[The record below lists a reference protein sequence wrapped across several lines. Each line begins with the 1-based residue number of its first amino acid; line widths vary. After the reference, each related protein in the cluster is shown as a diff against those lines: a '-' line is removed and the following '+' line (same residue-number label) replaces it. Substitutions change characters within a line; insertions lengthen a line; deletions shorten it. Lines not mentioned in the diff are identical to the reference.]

1 MSAINQTHS
10 AIINGITA
18 SLSFE
23 ISKEACER
31 LLDNPEP
38 CDRDLLISH
47 LQNPLGAVAIDQLH
61 EAASKLGLN
70 LSVQSCKFLESRQA
84 HPPLE
89 NEEPQEVEPAD
100 DVWQIS
106 IRGENAVLARLEHGE
121 TVESYRPTDKASALK
136 ILHSLKPMRGNSLV
150 SNEINASQ
158 PFQMSVSQAS
168 KLIDNF
174 TKAARGALNVITS
187 VQQTCSMYSEEQNA
201 SIQKKRDAFE
211 QTDIYKKAVEIE
223 KLAEEALSLI
233 KPTEIL

>member
-10 AIINGITA
+10 AIINGITV

-38 CDRDLLISH
+38 CDRDLLISY
-47 LQNPLGAVAIDQLH
+47 LQNPLGVLAINQLH
-61 EAASKLGLN
+61 EVASKLVLN

-84 HPPLE
+84 HSPLA
-89 NEEPQEVEPAD
+89 NEAPQEAEPAD
-100 DVWQIS
+100 DVWQIR
-106 IRGENAVLARLEHGE
+106 IRGEKAVLTRLENGE
-121 TVESYRPTDKASALK
+121 TLESYRPTDKASALK
-136 ILHSLKPMRGNSLV
+136 ILHSLKPMRDNSLA
-150 SNEINASQ
+150 SNENNASQ
-158 PFQMSVSQAS
+158 PFQMSVSQAA

-211 QTDIYKKAVEIE
+211 QTGIYKKAVEIE
-223 KLAEEALSLI
+223 KLAEEALRLI
-233 KPTEIL
+233 QPTELL

>member
-10 AIINGITA
+10 AIINGITV

-89 NEEPQEVEPAD
+89 NKEPQEVEPAD

-150 SNEINASQ
+150 SNEINAFQ
-158 PFQMSVSQAS
+158 PFQMSVSQAARIVDKFS
-168 KLIDNF
+168 N
-174 TKAARGALNVITS
+174 AATCALGVVKS
-187 VQQTCSMYSEEQNA
+187 VDQPSAKYSDEHNA
-201 SIQKKRDAFE
+201 SIKQKREAFE
-211 QTDIYKKAVEIE
+211 QTEIYKKAVEIE
-223 KLAEEALSLI
+223 KLAEEALDLI
-233 KPTEIL
+233 KPTELL